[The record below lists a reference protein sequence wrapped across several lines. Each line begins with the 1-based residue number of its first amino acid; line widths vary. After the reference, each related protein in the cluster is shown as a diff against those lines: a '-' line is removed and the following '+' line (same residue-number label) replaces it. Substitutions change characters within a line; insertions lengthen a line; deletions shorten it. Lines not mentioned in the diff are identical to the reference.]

1 MKTKFRNTQI
11 AALLLLGAFLAN
23 SWLQVTQWQYAI
35 DAEFIKLL
43 TDVTSSTWLS
53 QVLYFPQALFLSF
66 TALIGSIVALAGNRR
81 WAAIGGSIG
90 FLALLPLSFIADLV
104 YFVQL
109 NAANPLAEAI
119 RYATPTKPQGF
130 LYYLGLALA
139 AAALI
144 VTLVGRSKKTP
155 IPVEP
160 VLVDEVASQAT
171 VTPVAYDI
179 QTGRPI
185 LGYDTQTGKPIY
197 ADEKPQG

>member
-1 MKTKFRNTQI
+1 MKTNSRNTKI
-11 AALLLLGAFLAN
+11 AAFLLLGAFLAN
-23 SWLQVTQWQYAI
+23 TWLQVTQWQYAI
-35 DAEFIKLL
+35 DAEFLRLL

-66 TALIGSIVALAGNRR
+66 SALIGAIVALAGNRR

-90 FLALLPLSFIADLV
+90 FLALLPLGFIADLV
-104 YFVQL
+104 YFIQM
-109 NAANPLAEAI
+109 NAADPLAEAI
-119 RYATPTKPQGF
+119 RYSTPTRPQGY

-171 VTPVAYDI
+171 VTPVAFDT

-197 ADEKPQG
+197 ADEKPKS